1 MPDLLNK
8 ASAWL
13 NDQRHA
19 HLTRTIAYQRGE
31 ATVELQ
37 ATVGQT
43 VFRLEDGY
51 GQVTRTVS
59 RDYLIRAEDL
69 ELDGEQTLPERGD
82 VIRET
87 GSGTTYVHEV
97 MARGGASAGEPD
109 WRYSDPQRTTLR
121 IHTRQIGVESS

>member
-1 MPDLLNK
+1 MPDLLTQ
-8 ASAWL
+8 ASTWL
-13 NDQRHA
+13 NDQRHT
-19 HLTRTIAYQRGE
+19 HLTRPVTYQRGQ
-31 ATVELQ
+31 ASVELP
-37 ATVGQT
+37 ATIGQT

-69 ELDGEQTLPERGD
+69 QLDGEATLPKRGD

-87 GSGTTYVHEV
+87 DHGTTHVHEV
-97 MARGGASAGEPD
+97 MAPDSREPN

-121 IHTRQIGVESS
+121 IHTKQIGVESP